1 MKLFIVCKHP
11 ESNQSV
17 YDLIDFLRSSPGAD
31 ITVYGVQNVTQNK
44 SRVFEHGDR
53 GHHGSNIRFIDAD
66 DNGSKLDIDV
76 MHRELTTAAYDVV
89 IVIHTVN
96 IVATI
101 AKSIEATLETVT
113 TKALFYCEIPREF
126 PHRRYF
132 DSLKSVVNNPKLA
145 GRVRF
150 ATSSHQGLQI
160 LERLVTN
167 RYAGA
172 LPYGITPGAFYSIPH
187 DVARSAIEL
196 REDGTFVVFAVG
208 RMDTSIMLFADFV
221 THHPTAKAKLL
232 LPVDENLSDM
242 VKEFYL
248 NEMGDAVT
256 HDAAL
261 GMLVLMKDIAF
272 MNNDELNVIA
282 CSANAIVHA
291 NAITDFN
298 IHVPQFALTNVPQI
312 VPDIAFNTE
321 YIDKRY
327 VAKVNPVFDFY
338 SFDDYGGRL
347 SLCGHRD
354 FSNALGAIYA
364 NQGVAEQN
372 ARALSAAMGPIVTQQ
387 LAWKNWRTVI
397 DELHRGVSP
406 ALHHHTP
413 SPPPATSDFSDEI
426 DSLKKKLQNIM
437 LKIK

>member
-1 MKLFIVCKHP
+1 M
-11 ESNQSV
+11 
-17 YDLIDFLRSSPGAD
+17 
-31 ITVYGVQNVTQNK
+31 
-44 SRVFEHGDR
+44 
-53 GHHGSNIRFIDAD
+53 
-66 DNGSKLDIDV
+66 
-76 MHRELTTAAYDVV
+76 
-89 IVIHTVN
+89 
-96 IVATI
+96 
-101 AKSIEATLETVT
+101 
-113 TKALFYCEIPREF
+113 
-126 PHRRYF
+126 
-132 DSLKSVVNNPKLA
+132 
-145 GRVRF
+145 
-150 ATSSHQGLQI
+150 
-160 LERLVTN
+160 
-167 RYAGA
+167 
-172 LPYGITPGAFYSIPH
+172 
-187 DVARSAIEL
+187 
-196 REDGTFVVFAVG
+196 VFAVG

-256 HDAAL
+256 PDAAL